1 MPVLRLFVNINQ
13 PHRPGNSGLELCLQQ
28 VQSRNEPNPETALS
42 TKLLRSTFT
51 VGGMTLLSRV
61 FGLLR
66 DITLATLFGATGG
79 TDAFLVAFKIPNFMR
94 RLFGEGA
101 FSLAFVPVLS
111 EYREK
116 HDKAVLKDLVN
127 HVAGTLGGFLLVFS
141 VLGMVFAPAVVYIFA
156 PGFSGNEG
164 QLALTA
170 DLLRITFPYIFFIA
184 LVAFAGGIL
193 NSFHQFAVPAFTPV
207 LLNICLIASAFFL
220 APYFDEPLMALAWGV
235 AIAGVMQLLIQFPS
249 LIKLGLMPRPKIK
262 RGHEGVKKIIKLM
275 IPAIFGSSVAQIN
288 LLLDTV
294 IASFLAVG
302 SITWL
307 YYSDRLLEFPLGV
320 LGIAI
325 ATVILPTLSQQHARA
340 SADQFNQTLNWALRL
355 VVLVA
360 IPAGVGLFIL
370 ASPILSSLFEYGKFT
385 TSDTYFASLSLM
397 AYMLGLPAMIIIK
410 ILAPGYYARQDTR
423 TPVKIGIIAMVC
435 NMAMNIAFVVPL
447 VMFDY
452 EAPHI
457 GLALATSL
465 SAYINAFLLYSGLRK
480 TGIFHPQDGWPAWIF
495 KILIASTAM
504 AAIVIWLS
512 PDAAQ
517 WSQWQVMGRLSNLAI
532 IIVAGALT
540 YFALLWLQ
548 GLRPAQLKKST

>member
-1 MPVLRLFVNINQ
+1 M
-13 PHRPGNSGLELCLQQ
+13 
-28 VQSRNEPNPETALS
+28 S

-66 DITLATLFGATGG
+66 DITLATLFGASGG

-111 EYREK
+111 EYKEK
-116 HDKAVLKDLVN
+116 YDTATLKDLIN
-127 HVAGTLGGFLLVFS
+127 HVAGTLGGFLLLLS
-141 VLGMVFAPAVVYIFA
+141 VLGMVFAPALVYIFA
-156 PGFSGNEG
+156 PGFAGNAG
-164 QLALTA
+164 QLELTA

-184 LVAFAGGIL
+184 LVAFSGGIL

-235 AIAGVMQLLIQFPS
+235 AIAGLVQLLIQFPA
-249 LIKLGLMPRPKIK
+249 LIKLGLMPAPKIK
-262 RGHEGVKKIIKLM
+262 RGHEGVKKIVKLM

-294 IASFLAVG
+294 IASFLVTG
-302 SITWL
+302 SVTWL

-325 ATVILPTLSQQHARA
+325 ATVILPTLSQQHSRA
-340 SADQFNQTLNWALRL
+340 SAEQFNQTLNWALRL
-355 VVLVA
+355 VAIIA

-370 ASPILSSLFEYGKFT
+370 AGPILSSLFEYGKFT
-385 TSDTYFASLSLM
+385 TDDTYFASLSLM
-397 AYMLGLPAMIIIK
+397 AYMLGLPALIAIK

-423 TPVKIGIIAMVC
+423 TPVRIGIIAMVC
-435 NMAMNIAFVVPL
+435 NMFLNIAFVVPM
-447 VMFDY
+447 VMLDY
-452 EAPHI
+452 EAPHV
-457 GLALATSL
+457 GLALATSI
-465 SAYINAFLLYSGLRK
+465 SGYINATLLYSGLLK
-480 TGIFHPQDGWPAWIF
+480 KGIFQPQSGWMAWLF
-495 KILIASTAM
+495 RTVIASTAM
-504 AAIVIWLS
+504 AAAIIWLS
-512 PDAAQ
+512 PDVSQ
-517 WSQWQVMGRLSNLAI
+517 WSQWQLIERLTNLFSI
-532 IIVAGALT
+532 IMSGAFV
-540 YFALLWLQ
+540 YFLILWLQ
-548 GLRPAQLKKST
+548 GLRPNQLKRSS

>member
-1 MPVLRLFVNINQ
+1 M
-13 PHRPGNSGLELCLQQ
+13 
-28 VQSRNEPNPETALS
+28 S

-66 DITLATLFGATGG
+66 DITLATFFGATGG

-116 HDKAVLKDLVN
+116 HDKAALKDLVN
-127 HVAGTLGGFLLVFS
+127 HVAGTLGGFLLVLS
-141 VLGMVFAPAVVYIFA
+141 ILGMIFAPALVYLFA
-156 PGFSGNEG
+156 PGFTSDAG
-164 QLALTA
+164 QLQLTA

-193 NSFHQFAVPAFTPV
+193 NSFHQFAIPAFTPV
-207 LLNICLIASAFFL
+207 LLNICLIASVFFL

-235 AIAGVMQLLIQFPS
+235 AIAGLTQLLLQFPA
-249 LIKLGLMPRPKIK
+249 LLKLGLMPIPKIK

-294 IASFLAVG
+294 IASFLVTG
-302 SITWL
+302 SVTWL

-340 SADQFNQTLNWALRL
+340 STEQFNQTLNWALRL
-355 VVLVA
+355 VTLIT
-360 IPAGVGLFIL
+360 IPACAGLFIL
-370 ASPILSSLFEYGKFT
+370 AGPILASLFEYGKF
-385 TSDTYFASLSLM
+385 SAHDTYFSSLSLM
-397 AYMLGLPAMIIIK
+397 AYMLGLPALIVIK
-410 ILAPGYYARQDTR
+410 ILAPGFYARQDTR
-423 TPVKIGIIAMVC
+423 TPVRFGIIAMVC
-435 NMAMNIAFVVPL
+435 NMFLNILFVVPL
-447 VMFDY
+447 VFMDY
-452 EAPHI
+452 HAPHV
-457 GLALATSL
+457 GLALATSF
-465 SAYINAFLLYSGLRK
+465 SAYINAILLYRGLREK
-480 TGIFHPQDGWPAWIF
+480 AVFQPQAGWPAWLFRI
-495 KILIASTAM
+495 IIASIAM
-504 AAIVIWLS
+504 AAVVIWLT
-512 PDAAQ
+512 PDAIQ
-517 WSQWQVMGRLSNLAI
+517 WSQWLLVERLTRLGLI
-532 IIVAGALT
+532 IISGAFV
-540 YFALLWLQ
+540 YFVLLWLQ
-548 GLRPAQLKKST
+548 GLRPGQLKKSI